1 MAYDFFETSNE
12 SSNILTIDGP
22 TVELPDVSYIRDAAL
37 ERDGMDLILD
47 GPQGTIT
54 VEGYFAAESAPDLTA
69 EGGLVLTP
77 KLVNSF
83 VSSGDEYAQAATMND
98 ASPVGAVNEMSG
110 EATITRT
117 DGTVET
123 VSMGTPVFQGDVIE
137 TSGAGAVNITFI
149 DDTSFAVSNNARLAI
164 DEYVF
169 DPATEAGTQN
179 FSVLKGVFV
188 FTSGLIGRDD
198 PDDVNIDMPSGSIG
212 IRGTII
218 AGNADSG
225 EVTVVEGAIVVR
237 DNNDNEVT
245 LDERFETAKI
255 DLELGEVRNL
265 GQLDPNDVSARFDMV
280 SNVSPTLFSSIDD
293 AAAEEVVNPEAP
305 KDEQPADNVDSSATE
320 EKFDADGTVDGD
332 NDSDVDGT
340 VEESATDGD
349 ETGAVDQS
357 LENVDG
363 LEETAEQTLKEEAPL
378 QNSLGNDPLQ
388 KDGTTIEAAL
398 KEAVQQD
405 TMTAEQAKTVLSK
418 TNTMNTEQK
427 VALKNFLRD
436 SQDPETIEPL
446 PEDTGGIGGAIGL
459 APIYINDAQTASASG
474 FGTGERFSQG
484 QTDQPSNA
492 FFRVGEGHSF
502 TYDASAEFIDIGDTM
517 TFTLSNPVDGSAGSV
532 GSLNVSAAG
541 VITFDLLAIGV
552 DSTLDFDITA
562 TDLGGLS
569 TTQTF
574 TINLLSADVA
584 NTDGSDI
591 PTALDTAEDRT
602 FSVDTVVLGA
612 NGNYTVGNTFLN
624 NGNDN
629 LTIQNADFNTIHLG
643 SGSNTVT
650 VLEAAANTN
659 NTIYGGNQTD
669 TFTLNYTGATTAHFE
684 NTMYGLGGNDVFI
697 MQTAGNMNF
706 NGLTIKGGAGQ
717 DTLNLQGPTS
727 ILNFANIN
735 GGPFTAGDIT
745 GTAIQGIER
754 LDLESGDIIM
764 SLSTQNVFEFTD
776 FRNQLRIDGDTGAD
790 SLTLVGFT
798 DSGADSGA
806 YDVYVGSQ
814 SGQIV
819 TLLVDQD
826 MTGQVTT
833 I

>member
-1 MAYDFFETSNE
+1 MAYDFFESSNE

-22 TVELPDVSYIRDAAL
+22 TVTLPDASYISDAAMQ
-37 ERDGMDLILD
+37 RDGMDLVLD
-47 GPQGTIT
+47 GPHGTIT

-69 EGGLVLTP
+69 DGGLVLTP

-98 ASPVGAVNEMSG
+98 ASPVGAVSEMSG

-117 DGTVET
+117 DGSVET

-149 DDTSFAVSNNARLAI
+149 DETSFAVSNNARLAI

-237 DNNDNEVT
+237 DNNDNELT

-265 GQLDPNDVSARFDMV
+265 GQLDANDVSDRFDMV

-293 AAAEEVVNPEAP
+293 AAAEEIVTPEAP
-305 KDEQPADNVDSSATE
+305 SEDNQNDDTAPAATE
-320 EKFDADGTVDGD
+320 ENFDADGTVDGD

-340 VEESATDGD
+340 VEEGTVDGD
-349 ETGAVDQS
+349 QTGAVEPS
-357 LENVDG
+357 IENADG
-363 LEETAEQTLKEEAPL
+363 IEETIEQTLKEEAPL
-378 QNSLGNDPLQ
+378 QNTLGNDPLQ
-388 KDGTTIEAAL
+388 KDGTLIEAAL

-405 TMTAEQAKTVLSK
+405 TMTAEQAKTVLTK
-418 TNTMNTEQK
+418 ADTMTTEQK
-427 VALKNFLRD
+427 VALRNFLRD
-436 SQDPETIEPL
+436 AQDPETIEPL
-446 PEDTGGIGGAIGL
+446 PDNTGSVAVGN
-459 APIYINDAQTASASG
+459 APIFIDAAQLAADPG
-474 FGTGERFSQG
+474 FGSGQRFSLG
-484 QTDQPSNA
+484 QTNQANDP

-502 TYDASAEFIDIGDTM
+502 TYDVSAEFIDIGDTM

-541 VITFDLLAIGV
+541 VITFDLSAIGV

-562 TDLGGLS
+562 TDTGGLS

-591 PTALDTAEDRT
+591 PTAVDTAEDRT
-602 FSVDTVVLGA
+602 FSVDTVVLGV

-629 LTIQNADFNTIHLG
+629 LTIQNADLNTIHLG
-643 SGSNTVT
+643 AGSNTVT

-697 MQTAGNMNF
+697 MQATGNMTF
-706 NGLTIKGGAGQ
+706 NGLTMKGGAGE
-717 DTLNLQGPTS
+717 DTLSIQGGTS

-745 GTAIQGIER
+745 GTTIAGIER

-776 FRNQLRIDGDTGAD
+776 FRNELRIDGDMTGD
-790 SLTLVGFT
+790 NLTLVGFT
-798 DSGADSGA
+798 DSGADFST
-806 YDVYVGSQ
+806 YDVYVGSF
-814 SGQIV
+814 SGQ
-819 TLLVDQD
+819 TLRLLVDQD
-826 MTGQVTT
+826 LAGQVTT